1 MKGKLAIFKIIS
13 LFFIIIIL
21 VVKKLINSKYLPISF
36 FCLIL
41 LIPENSNSILPSM
54 PLDNSLEVLIATLM
68 IALAIKLRNN
78 KKVFTILFFT
88 TLLLKIILLLL
99 PSDMW
104 KLCYQDDLITRFP
117 GEIGQ
122 TIDNQLE
129 CEKVYHLNVQNN
141 SSLAREINFY
151 SDPNSEWLGANGS
164 NFNLSFLN
172 NKKFNFK
179 SDGDLDR
186 RWLPFSLTVTKDF
199 DSKTEFLRFVYVGD
213 LTIYKNNEKVY
224 EGKSYLKSNEI
235 QINGVNNKTLKILY
249 KFEKSKGEEIR
260 LLATNSRGYPPDLY
274 GKLQVFDSNSKIYK
288 TEKTIV
294 TSFVEAIFI
303 LLIFYCLF
311 SLSIGK
317 NKNDLINFLISKKVL
332 IIFYFLLIF
341 FIFSPSRIESFPV
354 LLIFDSFSIFIYLS
368 TFLIFYFYDLKPFEM
383 FLVSLAVTFL
393 LMDLDYKLY
402 NEYIRPGGSDSLT
415 YEYFSRLIHE
425 GSFFQ
430 GGEDVYTYSPAARYF
445 IYFSHI
451 IFGEKLKYLF
461 IALNAL
467 VAYLAVLDNKFKF
480 DRKNIFIYL
489 AFIYLTSNAINRIFI
504 FGMSEIFSLVL
515 LMIYFKSER
524 LKSTFPIFSGLI
536 LGLALINR
544 PILAL
549 GILVIA
555 LVTKNRRTILS
566 FLFVTTLPFFHNLF
580 YGSKFTIFTEDW
592 NYQGDVL
599 GENFTYLEQIAQ
611 IIETATKN
619 FHYIVMNPFYYDI
632 YMRVGR
638 LLPFI
643 FLTAIVIFFY
653 ILFQKRTYLNF
664 SRELINLLPTI
675 LLVAPLA
682 IYDPTFFYP
691 RFLLIP
697 HITFLLYCQNLKNE
711 YS

>member
-1 MKGKLAIFKIIS
+1 
-13 LFFIIIIL
+13 
-21 VVKKLINSKYLPISF
+21 
-36 FCLIL
+36 
-41 LIPENSNSILPSM
+41 
-54 PLDNSLEVLIATLM
+54 
-68 IALAIKLRNN
+68 
-78 KKVFTILFFT
+78 
-88 TLLLKIILLLL
+88 
-99 PSDMW
+99 
-104 KLCYQDDLITRFP
+104 
-117 GEIGQ
+117 
-122 TIDNQLE
+122 
-129 CEKVYHLNVQNN
+129 
-141 SSLAREINFY
+141 
-151 SDPNSEWLGANGS
+151 
-164 NFNLSFLN
+164 
-172 NKKFNFK
+172 
-179 SDGDLDR
+179 
-186 RWLPFSLTVTKDF
+186 
-199 DSKTEFLRFVYVGD
+199 
-213 LTIYKNNEKVY
+213 
-224 EGKSYLKSNEI
+224 
-235 QINGVNNKTLKILY
+235 
-249 KFEKSKGEEIR
+249 
-260 LLATNSRGYPPDLY
+260 
-274 GKLQVFDSNSKIYK
+274 
-288 TEKTIV
+288 
-294 TSFVEAIFI
+294 
-303 LLIFYCLF
+303 
-311 SLSIGK
+311 
-317 NKNDLINFLISKKVL
+317 
-332 IIFYFLLIF
+332 
-341 FIFSPSRIESFPV
+341 
-354 LLIFDSFSIFIYLS
+354 
-368 TFLIFYFYDLKPFEM
+368 M

-461 IALNAL
+461 ITLNAL

-515 LMIYFKSER
+515 LMIYLKSER

-555 LVTKNRRTILS
+555 LVTKNRKTILS
-566 FLFVTTLPFFHNLF
+566 FLFVTALPFFHNLF

-599 GENFTYLEQIAQ
+599 GENCTYLEQITQ

-643 FLTAIVIFFY
+643 FLTAIVVFFY
-653 ILFQKRTYLNF
+653 ILFQKRTNLNF
-664 SRELINLLPTI
+664 SKELINLLPTI

>member
-1 MKGKLAIFKIIS
+1 MKKIINS
-13 LFFIIIIL
+13 RYLLITSFI
-21 VVKKLINSKYLPISF
+21 
-36 FCLIL
+36 LIL
-41 LIPENSNSILPSM
+41 LIPENSSSILPSI
-54 PLDNSLEVLIATLM
+54 PVDNSLELLL
-68 IALAIKLRNN
+68 ALLTIYLVIKLRNN

-88 TLLLKIILLLL
+88 TLLLKLVLFLV

-104 KLCYQDDLITRFP
+104 KLCYQDDLIKRFP

-122 TIDNQLE
+122 TVDNQLE
-129 CEKVYHLNVQNN
+129 CEKVYHLNVKN
-141 SSLAREINFY
+141 SSSLVDEINFY
-151 SDPNSEWLGANGS
+151 SNPDSEWLGANGS

-179 SDGDLDR
+179 SAGDLDR

-199 DSKTEFLRFVYVGD
+199 DSKKESLSIVYVGD
-213 LTIYKNNEKVY
+213 LTVYKNNEKVY
-224 EGKSYLKSNEI
+224 EGKSYLKSNKI
-235 QINGVNNKTLKILY
+235 QINEVNDKTLKIVY
-249 KFEKSKGEEIR
+249 KFEKSKGEEVR
-260 LLATNSRGYPPDLY
+260 LLDKNLRGFPPDLY
-274 GKLQVFDSNSKIYK
+274 AKLQIFDSNSKIFK
-288 TEKTIV
+288 TEKRIITNFLEV
-294 TSFVEAIFI
+294 SFI
-303 LLIFYCLF
+303 LLIFYCLL

-317 NKNDLINFLISKKVL
+317 SKNDFITFLISKKIL
-332 IIFYFLLIF
+332 IIFYFILLYF
-341 FIFSPSRIESFPV
+341 VSSPSVIESFPV
-354 LLIFDSFSIFIYLS
+354 LSIFDTFSIFIYLS

-383 FLVSLAVTFL
+383 FLVTLAVTFL
-393 LMDLDYKLY
+393 LMDIDYKLY
-402 NEYIRPGGSDSLT
+402 NEHIRPGGSDSLT

-425 GSFFQ
+425 GSFLQ

-467 VAYLAVLDNKFKF
+467 VAYLSVLDNKLKF
-480 DRKNIFIYL
+480 DKNNIFIYL

-524 LKSTFPIFSGLI
+524 LKSTFPLFSGLI

-549 GILVIA
+549 GILVLA
-555 LVTKNRRTILS
+555 LVTKKRKTIFS
-566 FLFVTTLPFFHNLF
+566 FLFVATLPFFHNLL

-592 NYQGDVL
+592 NYQGDVI
-599 GENFTYLEQIAQ
+599 GENFTYLEQITQ

-632 YMRVGR
+632 YTRVGR
-638 LLPFI
+638 LLPFV
-643 FLTAIVIFFY
+643 FLTAIFMFLY

-664 SRELINLLPTI
+664 SKELINLLPTI

-682 IYDPTFFYP
+682 VYDPTFFYP

-697 HITFLLYCQNLKNE
+697 HITFLVYCQNLKNE

>member
-1 MKGKLAIFKIIS
+1 
-13 LFFIIIIL
+13 
-21 VVKKLINSKYLPISF
+21 VKKIINSKYLLISLF
-36 FCLIL
+36 FLIL
-41 LIPENSNSILPSM
+41 LIPENSSSILPSI
-54 PLDNSLEVLIATLM
+54 PLNNSLEILIAILM
-68 IALAIKLRNN
+68 IGLVVKLRNN
-78 KKVFTILFFT
+78 KKAFTILFFT
-88 TLLLKIILLLL
+88 TLLLKLVLLLL
-99 PSDMW
+99 PTDMW
-104 KLCYQDDLITRFP
+104 KLCYQDDLIKRFP

-122 TIDNQLE
+122 SIDNQLE
-129 CEKVYHLNVQNN
+129 CEKVYHLNVQSS

-151 SDPNSEWLGANGS
+151 SNPDSEWLGANGS

-179 SDGDLDR
+179 SNGDFDR
-186 RWLPFSLTVTKDF
+186 RWLPFSLTVSKDF
-199 DSKTEFLRFVYVGD
+199 DSKTESLRIVYVGD
-213 LTIYKNNEKVY
+213 LKVYKNNEKVY

-235 QINGVNNKTLKILY
+235 QINEVNNKTLEIVY

-260 LLATNSRGYPPDLY
+260 LLATNSRDYPPDLY

-311 SLSIGK
+311 SSSNGK
-317 NKNDLINFLISKKVL
+317 NKNDLINFLIGKKVL
-332 IIFYFLLIF
+332 IIFYFILLF
-341 FIFSPSRIESFPV
+341 FVLSPSSIESFPV

-480 DRKNIFIYL
+480 DRKNIFMYL

-515 LMIYFKSER
+515 IMIYLKSER
-524 LKSTFPIFSGLI
+524 LKSSFPLLSGLI

-544 PILAL
+544 PNLAL
-549 GILVIA
+549 GILVLA
-555 LVTKNRRTILS
+555 LITKNRKSILS
-566 FLFVTTLPFFHNLF
+566 FLFVTFLPFFHNLF
-580 YGSKFTIFTEDW
+580 YGNKFTIFQADW

-599 GENFTYLEQIAQ
+599 GENFSFQKQIPQ
-611 IIETATKN
+611 VIETATTN
-619 FHYIVMNPFYYDI
+619 LHYIVMNPFYSDV

-638 LLPFI
+638 LLPFV
-643 FLTAIVIFFY
+643 FLTTIVVFFFL
-653 ILFQKRTYLNF
+653 LFQKRTYLNF
-664 SRELINLLPTI
+664 SKELINFLPTI
-675 LLVAPLA
+675 LFVAPLA

-697 HITFLLYCQNLKNE
+697 HITFLVYCQNLKNE

>member
-1 MKGKLAIFKIIS
+1 M
-13 LFFIIIIL
+13 
-21 VVKKLINSKYLPISF
+21 KKLINSKYLLISF
-36 FCLIL
+36 FFLIL
-41 LIPENSNSILPSM
+41 LIPENSSSILPSM
-54 PLDNSLEVLIATLM
+54 PLDNSSEVLITILM
-68 IALAIKLRNN
+68 IGLAIKLRDN

-88 TLLLKIILLLL
+88 TLLLKLVLFLL

-104 KLCYQDDLITRFP
+104 KLCYQDDLIKRFP

-129 CEKVYHLNVQNN
+129 CEKVYHLNVQSS

-151 SDPNSEWLGANGS
+151 SNPDSEWLGANGS

-186 RWLPFSLTVTKDF
+186 RWLPFSLTVSKDF
-199 DSKTEFLRFVYVGD
+199 DSKIESLSIVYVGD
-213 LTIYKNNEKVY
+213 LTVYKNNEKTY
-224 EGKSYLKSNEI
+224 EGKSYLKSNKI
-235 QINGVNNKTLKILY
+235 QINGVNNKTLKIMY
-249 KFEKSKGEEIR
+249 KFEKSTGEEIR
-260 LLATNSRGYPPDLY
+260 LLNTNPRGYPPDLY
-274 GKLQVFDSNSKIYK
+274 GKLQIFDSNSKIFK

-294 TSFVEAIFI
+294 INFLEVIFI

-311 SLSIGK
+311 SLIIGK
-317 NKNDLINFLISKKVL
+317 NKNDLIKFLISKKIL
-332 IIFYFLLIF
+332 IIFYFILIY
-341 FIFSPSRIESFPV
+341 FISSPSIIESFPV

-368 TFLIFYFYDLKPFEM
+368 TFLIFYLYDLKPFEI
-383 FLVSLAVTFL
+383 FLVTLAVTFL
-393 LMDLDYKLY
+393 LMDMDYKLY

-430 GGEDVYTYSPAARYF
+430 GGEDVYAYSPAARYF

-461 IALNAL
+461 IALNAF
-467 VAYLAVLDNKFKF
+467 VAYLSVLDNKFKF
-480 DRKNIFIYL
+480 DRENIFVYL

-515 LMIYFKSER
+515 IMIYLKSER
-524 LKSTFPIFSGLI
+524 LKSSFPILSGLI

-544 PILAL
+544 PNLAL
-549 GILVIA
+549 GILVLA
-555 LVTKNRRTILS
+555 LITKNRKFILS

-580 YGSKFTIFTEDW
+580 YGNKFTIFQADW

-599 GENFTYLEQIAQ
+599 GENFSFQKQIPQ
-611 IIETATKN
+611 VIETATTN
-619 FHYIVMNPFYYDI
+619 LHYIVMNPFYSDV

-638 LLPFI
+638 LLPFV
-643 FLTAIVIFFY
+643 FLTAIVVFFFL
-653 ILFQKRTYLNF
+653 LFQKRTYLNF
-664 SRELINLLPTI
+664 SKELINLLPTI
-675 LLVAPLA
+675 LFVAPLA

-697 HITFLLYCQNLKNE
+697 HITFLVYCQNLKNE

>member
-1 MKGKLAIFKIIS
+1 MNCNKNLFGIIF

-21 VVKKLINSKYLPISF
+21 VVKKLINSKYLLISLF
-36 FCLIL
+36 FLIL
-41 LIPENSNSILPSM
+41 LIPENSSSILPSI
-54 PLDNSLEVLIATLM
+54 PLDNSLEVSITILIMGLVV
-68 IALAIKLRNN
+68 KLRNN
-78 KKVFTILFFT
+78 KKVLTILFFT
-88 TLLLKIILLLL
+88 TLLLKLVLLLL

-104 KLCYQDDLITRFP
+104 KLCYQDDLIQRFP

-122 TIDNQLE
+122 TIDNQFE
-129 CEKVYHLNVQNN
+129 CEKVYHLNVQNS

-151 SDPNSEWLGANGS
+151 SNPDSEWLGANGS

-186 RWLPFSLTVTKDF
+186 RWLPFSLTVAKDF
-199 DSKTEFLRFVYVGD
+199 DSKIESLSIVFVGD
-213 LTIYKNNEKVY
+213 LIVYKNNEKVY

-235 QINGVNNKTLKILY
+235 QINGVNDKTLKIVY
-249 KFEKSKGEEIR
+249 KFEKSEGEEIR
-260 LLATNSRGYPPDLY
+260 LLNTNPRDYPPDLY
-274 GKLQVFDSNSKIYK
+274 AKLQIFDSNSKIFK

-294 TSFVEAIFI
+294 TNFLEVIFI
-303 LLIFYCLF
+303 LLIFYSLF

-317 NKNDLINFLISKKVL
+317 NKNDLIKFLINKKMLIIYYLILIYFISSPSIVESFPAL
-332 IIFYFLLIF
+332 IIFN
-341 FIFSPSRIESFPV
+341 
-354 LLIFDSFSIFIYLS
+354 SFSIFIYLS
-368 TFLIFYFYDLKPFEM
+368 TFLIFYFYDLKPFEI
-383 FLVSLAVTFL
+383 FLVTLAVTFL
-393 LMDLDYKLY
+393 LMDIDYKLY
-402 NEYIRPGGSDSLT
+402 NEHIRPGGSDSLT

-425 GSFFQ
+425 GSFFR

-467 VAYLAVLDNKFKF
+467 VAYLSVLDNKLKF
-480 DRKNIFIYL
+480 DRNNIFIYL

-504 FGMSEIFSLVL
+504 FGMSEIFSLVI

-524 LKSTFPIFSGLI
+524 LKSNFPVFSGLI

-549 GILVIA
+549 GILVLA
-555 LVTKNRRTILS
+555 LVTKNLKTILS
-566 FLFVTTLPFFHNLF
+566 FLFVTVLPFFHNLF

-599 GENFTYLEQIAQ
+599 GENFTYQEQIFQ
-611 IIETATKN
+611 IIETATIN
-619 FHYIVMNPFYYDI
+619 FHYIVMNPFYYDVYI
-632 YMRVGR
+632 RVGR
-638 LLPFI
+638 LIPFV
-643 FLTAIVIFFY
+643 FLTAIVMFFF

-664 SRELINLLPTI
+664 SKEIINLLPTI
-675 LLVAPLA
+675 LFVAPLA

-697 HITFLLYCQNLKNE
+697 HITFLVYCQNLKNE

>member
-1 MKGKLAIFKIIS
+1 M
-13 LFFIIIIL
+13 
-21 VVKKLINSKYLPISF
+21 KKLINPRYLLITSF
-36 FCLIL
+36 IIIL
-41 LIPENSNSILPSM
+41 LIPENSSSILPSI
-54 PLDNSLEVLIATLM
+54 PVDNSLEFLITLLT
-68 IALAIKLRNN
+68 IYLAIKLRNN

-88 TLLLKIILLLL
+88 ILLLKLFLLLL

-104 KLCYQDDLITRFP
+104 KLCYQDDLIKRFP

-122 TIDNQLE
+122 SVDNQLE
-129 CEKVYHLNVQNN
+129 CEKIYHLNVQNN
-141 SSLAREINFY
+141 SSLVREVNFY
-151 SDPNSEWLGANGS
+151 SNPDSEWLGANGS

-179 SDGDLDR
+179 SVGDLDR
-186 RWLPFSLTVTKDF
+186 KWLPFSLVATKDF
-199 DSKTEFLRFVYVGD
+199 DSKNESLSIVYVGD
-213 LTIYKNNEKVY
+213 LVVYKNNTKIY
-224 EGKSYLKSNEI
+224 EGESYLKSSEI
-235 QINGVNNKTLKILY
+235 QINEVNDKTLKIVY

-260 LLATNSRGYPPDLY
+260 ILDTQPRDYPPDLY
-274 GKLQVFDSNSKIYK
+274 AKLQIFDSNSKIFK
-288 TEKTIV
+288 TEKTFV
-294 TSFVEAIFI
+294 TYFLEVIFI
-303 LLIFYCLF
+303 MLIFYCLF

-317 NKNDLINFLISKKVL
+317 NRNDLIRFLNNNKIL
-332 IIFYFLLIF
+332 IIFYFILIY
-341 FIFSPSRIESFPV
+341 FISSPSTIESFPV
-354 LLIFDSFSIFIYLS
+354 FLIFDSFSIFIYLS
-368 TFLIFYFYDLKPFEM
+368 TFLIFYFYDLKPFEI
-383 FLVSLAVTFL
+383 FLVTLAVTFL

-461 IALNAL
+461 IALNAI
-467 VAYLAVLDNKFKF
+467 VAYLSVLDNKFKF
-480 DRKNIFIYL
+480 DRHNIFIYL

-515 LMIYFKSER
+515 LMIYFKSDQ
-524 LKSTFPIFSGLI
+524 LKSFFPLFSGII

-549 GILVIA
+549 GIMVLA
-555 LVTKNRRTILS
+555 LVSKNQKTIFS

-580 YGSKFTIFTEDW
+580 YGDKYTIFTEDW

-599 GENFTYLEQIAQ
+599 GENFTFQQQLTQV
-611 IIETATKN
+611 IETTVTN
-619 FHYIVMNPFYYDI
+619 FHFIIMNPFYYDVYI
-632 YMRVGR
+632 RVGR
-638 LLPFI
+638 LLPFV
-643 FLTAIVIFFY
+643 FLTATVMFFFL
-653 ILFQKRTYLNF
+653 LFQKRTYLNF
-664 SRELINLLPTI
+664 SKEFINLLPI
-675 LLVAPLA
+675 LLFVAPFA
-682 IYDPTFFYP
+682 IYDPIFFYP

-697 HITFLLYCQNLKNE
+697 HVVFLMYCQNLKNE

>member
-1 MKGKLAIFKIIS
+1 M
-13 LFFIIIIL
+13 
-21 VVKKLINSKYLPISF
+21 KKLINSKYLLISLF
-36 FCLIL
+36 FLIL
-41 LIPENSNSILPSM
+41 LIPENSSSILPSM
-54 PLDNSLEVLIATLM
+54 PLDNSSEVLITILM
-68 IALAIKLRNN
+68 IGLAIKLRDN

-88 TLLLKIILLLL
+88 TLLLKLVLFLL

-104 KLCYQDDLITRFP
+104 KLCYQDDLIKRFP

-129 CEKVYHLNVQNN
+129 CEKVYHLNVQSS

-151 SDPNSEWLGANGS
+151 SNPDSEWLGANAS

-199 DSKTEFLRFVYVGD
+199 DSKTEYLRLVYVGD
-213 LTIYKNNEKVY
+213 LTVYKNNEKTY
-224 EGKSYLKSNEI
+224 EGKSYLKSNKI
-235 QINGVNNKTLKILY
+235 QINGVNNKTLKIMY
-249 KFEKSKGEEIR
+249 KFEKSTGEEIR
-260 LLATNSRGYPPDLY
+260 LLNTNPRGYPPDLY
-274 GKLQVFDSNSKIYK
+274 GKLQIFDSNSKIFK

-294 TSFVEAIFI
+294 TNFLEVIFI

-311 SLSIGK
+311 SLIIGK
-317 NKNDLINFLISKKVL
+317 NENDLIKFLISKKIL
-332 IIFYFLLIF
+332 IIFYFILIY
-341 FIFSPSRIESFPV
+341 FISSPSIIESFPV

-368 TFLIFYFYDLKPFEM
+368 TFLIFYLYDLKPFEI
-383 FLVSLAVTFL
+383 FLVTLAVTFL
-393 LMDLDYKLY
+393 LMDMDYKLY

-461 IALNAL
+461 IALNAF
-467 VAYLAVLDNKFKF
+467 VAYLSVLDNKFKF
-480 DRKNIFIYL
+480 DRENIFVYL

-515 LMIYFKSER
+515 IMIYLKSER
-524 LKSTFPIFSGLI
+524 LKSSFPLLSGLI

-544 PILAL
+544 PNLAL
-549 GILVIA
+549 GILVLA
-555 LVTKNRRTILS
+555 LITKNRKSILS
-566 FLFVTTLPFFHNLF
+566 FLFVTFLPFFHNLF
-580 YGSKFTIFTEDW
+580 YGNKFTIFQADW

-599 GENFTYLEQIAQ
+599 GENFSFQKQIPQ
-611 IIETATKN
+611 VIETATTN
-619 FHYIVMNPFYYDI
+619 LHYIVMNPFYSDV

-638 LLPFI
+638 LLPFV
-643 FLTAIVIFFY
+643 FLTTIVVFFFL
-653 ILFQKRTYLNF
+653 LFQKRTYLNF
-664 SRELINLLPTI
+664 SKELINLLPTI
-675 LLVAPLA
+675 LFVAPLA

-697 HITFLLYCQNLKNE
+697 HITFLVYCQNLKNE